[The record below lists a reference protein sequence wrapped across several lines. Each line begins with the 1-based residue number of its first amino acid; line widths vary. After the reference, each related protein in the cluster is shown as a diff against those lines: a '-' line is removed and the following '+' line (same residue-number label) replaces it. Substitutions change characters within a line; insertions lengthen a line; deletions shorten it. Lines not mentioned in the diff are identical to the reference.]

1 MKRNQPIIDL
11 TADSDGDDTNAIS
24 NATSSTSR
32 IPPPQ
37 TSKESKSRK
46 RTRAGERSKSA
57 SRSNSTHST
66 RSSSV
71 VSAHST
77 QQQPHKGKSKPVQEA
92 QEAPHDDIDGRPVF
106 NNLTCPIC
114 FDVVSNACTT
124 ACGHIACANC
134 LFDYF
139 EGERIK
145 NEGISLPRP
154 IQQARQRSQ
163 KLNAK
168 ARLRTDYAART
179 YMLSDNPDHTFQ
191 GPCPI
196 CRTELMGGWG
206 EAVIP
211 LYVRTLDLI
220 D

>member
-46 RTRAGERSKSA
+46 PHT
-57 SRSNSTHST
+57 
-66 RSSSV
+66 
-71 VSAHST
+71 AHST

-168 ARLRTDYAART
+168 ARLR
-179 YMLSDNPDHTFQ
+179 
-191 GPCPI
+191 
-196 CRTELMGGWG
+196 
-206 EAVIP
+206 
-211 LYVRTLDLI
+211 
-220 D
+220 

>member
-1 MKRNQPIIDL
+1 MNVATACSATHACYSQPRVLFPLCHYQKTQVGRYHSTFIMKRNQPIIDL

-57 SRSNSTHST
+57 SRSNSTNST

-124 ACGHIACANC
+124 ACVSG
-134 LFDYF
+134 L
-139 EGERIK
+139 
-145 NEGISLPRP
+145 
-154 IQQARQRSQ
+154 
-163 KLNAK
+163 
-168 ARLRTDYAART
+168 
-179 YMLSDNPDHTFQ
+179 
-191 GPCPI
+191 
-196 CRTELMGGWG
+196 
-206 EAVIP
+206 
-211 LYVRTLDLI
+211 
-220 D
+220 